1 MDPIG
6 AEDGFPDMW
15 IQFGESSR
23 LDYAFNHLGK
33 HSKKIWYFFR
43 NISLTGGPPT
53 LSTFRNKN
61 VTFGQKRSGFQG
73 QKQWPPK
80 FHIKLRNP
88 RTRLPILKE
97 YS

>member
-53 LSTFRNKN
+53 LSKFRNKN
-61 VTFGQKRSGFQG
+61 VTFGQKSRVLMANEGG
-73 QKQWPPK
+73 VRK
-80 FHIKLRNP
+80 IKME
-88 RTRLPILKE
+88 I
-97 YS
+97 

>member
-43 NISLTGGPPT
+43 NISLTGGPPI
-53 LSTFRNKN
+53 
-61 VTFGQKRSGFQG
+61 
-73 QKQWPPK
+73 PPP
-80 FHIKLRNP
+80 LA
-88 RTRLPILKE
+88 LPFFTVSPSSLCGGIIDF
-97 YS
+97 YSFDIYIAI

>member
-33 HSKKIWYFFR
+33 HSKKIWYLLGSEYHMSHR
-43 NISLTGGPPT
+43 LLLTA
-53 LSTFRNKN
+53 
-61 VTFGQKRSGFQG
+61 
-73 QKQWPPK
+73 
-80 FHIKLRNP
+80 
-88 RTRLPILKE
+88 E
-97 YS
+97 

>member
-23 LDYAFNHLGK
+23 LDYAFNLLGK

-61 VTFGQKRSGFQG
+61 VTFGQKSQVLMANNNGHQ
-73 QKQWPPK
+73 
-80 FHIKLRNP
+80 NV
-88 RTRLPILKE
+88 T
-97 YS
+97 